1 MAWFTIAE
9 CRALRYW
16 ALNELETTNPFIEK
30 EEIQNPSIVSVN
42 TALSVK
48 KQNSEIESNP
58 KRKSK
63 LKRKV
68 TKKSATQ
75 KANGIEK
82 PSGINDDSRKKQK
95 GKKRATIRTA
105 RSRNIK
111 TLKRRVV
118 PKKKVDQKKRT
129 TIRTARNRNI
139 KTLKRRVVSKKK
151 NDQNCRSYNY
161 PKVQAFMVDRLRR
174 LIRLLRLINY
184 HDCCLLTS
192 KRVRTVAHRLTELR
206 DRGE

>member
-68 TKKSATQ
+68 TKKSATHHM
-75 KANGIEK
+75 K
-82 PSGINDDSRKKQK
+82 
-95 GKKRATIRTA
+95 
-105 RSRNIK
+105 
-111 TLKRRVV
+111 L
-118 PKKKVDQKKRT
+118 
-129 TIRTARNRNI
+129 RNRVQILRYNSDNLMRKTKELPHRTGSREGSHFRRRSQKEI
-139 KTLKRRVVSKKK
+139 KKEVKRK
-151 NDQNCRSYNY
+151 
-161 PKVQAFMVDRLRR
+161 
-174 LIRLLRLINY
+174 LIGHIF
-184 HDCCLLTS
+184 LTS
-192 KRVRTVAHRLTELR
+192 RYRLSKFLEDSDCFCGSEDRPWLIGDVAVAWVDMDLRVHEK
-206 DRGE
+206 